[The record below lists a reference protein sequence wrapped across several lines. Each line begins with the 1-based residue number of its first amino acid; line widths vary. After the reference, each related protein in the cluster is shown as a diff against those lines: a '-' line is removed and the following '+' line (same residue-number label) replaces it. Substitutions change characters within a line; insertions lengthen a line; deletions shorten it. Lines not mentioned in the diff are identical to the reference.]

1 MANPAT
7 GGMRSEFMDNL
18 TLEKIKDL
26 LAKNENIGIAVGR
39 NPGIDEMA
47 AALSLHLAFL
57 QASKN
62 VVIVCPTEPIVEVSS
77 LVGINKVKRSFDGGA
92 NGDLTVSFPY
102 REGEIEKISYTL
114 EEGKL
119 NILVKAGENGLSFN
133 EKDIEYKREGTAPG
147 LVFVVGTPRISDLGT
162 AFDMETLKDS
172 KVINIDY
179 KPENQGFGD
188 IPLLG
193 KSASSVSELMANFIS
208 SLNLSMDVDIVSN
221 LLTGIID
228 ATDNFQSPTT
238 SSLAFETAALL
249 LKKGAV
255 RQTIN
260 SKKGISE
267 DSFFAPIA
275 NAANAKPQQ
284 QTPSFSKTA
293 FGTEEKKAAFAKEDF
308 DPLRSEANEPKSE
321 IKLDEDNP
329 PEDWLSPK
337 IYKGSTS
344 I

>member
-1 MANPAT
+1 
-7 GGMRSEFMDNL
+7 MDKVI
-18 TLEKIKDL
+18 LEKIKDL
-26 LAKNENIGIAVGR
+26 LVNNENIGIAVGK
-39 NPGIDEMA
+39 NPGVDEMA
-47 AALSLHLAFL
+47 AALSLYLALL
-57 QASKN
+57 QASKQTT
-62 VVIVCPTEPIVEVSS
+62 VVCPTEAIVEVSS
-77 LVGINKVKRSFDGGA
+77 LVGINKVKKSFDGGA

-133 EKDIEYKREGTAPG
+133 EKDVEYKREGSAPG

-162 AFDMETLKDS
+162 AFEIETFKDS

-179 KPENQGFGD
+179 KAENQGFGD

-193 KSASSVSELMANFIS
+193 RSASSVSELMANFIS
-208 SLNLSMDVDIVSN
+208 SLGLKMDVDITSN
-221 LLTGIID
+221 LLTGIIA
-228 ATDNFQSPTT
+228 ATSNFQSPTT

-255 RQTIN
+255 RQTVK
-260 SKKGISE
+260 STKGIIE
-267 DSFFAPIA
+267 DSFFAPKSDLTG
-275 NAANAKPQQ
+275 AKSQSISSLPNIIL
-284 QTPSFSKTA
+284 
-293 FGTEEKKAAFAKEDF
+293 GTEEKK
-308 DPLRSEANEPKSE
+308 PE

-329 PEDWLSPK
+329 PDDWLSPK

-344 I
+344 V